1 MPQAITLEITLQ
13 GLVYLIVLLLTVA
26 YPTFSKT
33 FPFSTYRSYKN
44 KTNPCYQIRK
54 RQKQKQI
61 SWRVT
66 QIPHSSAQNPSIPLI
81 PLTPLPNS
89 FLLQANSV
97 QLETSSHLTYIPE
110 AESIFPRQKHSST
123 PFYLILLL
131 FHSSPFHSPPLSL
144 SSLFTL
150 FHTKNGRNQA
160 RRSQIG
166 ALALPI
172 LKTHIRRLNRSR
184 HRPSPPRSKLHRK
197 PQCCPKISPRFSLD
211 CTGISSS
218 HLHGR

>member
-13 GLVYLIVLLLTVA
+13 GLVYQVVLLLTVA
-26 YPTFSKT
+26 YPTFPRT
-33 FPFSTYRSYKN
+33 FLFSSYRSYKN
-44 KTNPCYQIRK
+44 KANPCYQIRK
-54 RQKQKQI
+54 KQKQKQI

-110 AESIFPRQKHSST
+110 AESTSSFLVRNT
-123 PFYLILLL
+123 HPHPLSTSLSSFFY
-131 FHSSPFHSPPLSL
+131 SPPFSL

-150 FHTKNGRNQA
+150 LLFHFPHFSHF
-160 RRSQIG
+160 SQQTWQ
-166 ALALPI
+166 
-172 LKTHIRRLNRSR
+172 KS
-184 HRPSPPRSKLHRK
+184 S
-197 PQCCPKISPRFSLD
+197 PKISNQRPGTTSPQD
-211 CTGISSS
+211 PYPTS
-218 HLHGR
+218 